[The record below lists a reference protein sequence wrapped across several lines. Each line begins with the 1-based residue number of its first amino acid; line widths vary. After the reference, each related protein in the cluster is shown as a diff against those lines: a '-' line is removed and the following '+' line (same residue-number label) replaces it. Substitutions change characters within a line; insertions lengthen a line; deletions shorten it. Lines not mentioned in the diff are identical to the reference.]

1 MPASR
6 RAANLIGIGD
16 RRPSL
21 STQAWVD
28 PSALI
33 IGSVEVGADVGIW
46 PGAIVRGDDAEV
58 ILGRGCM
65 ILENCVIE
73 APRGRPVI
81 VEEEAIISHGAI
93 VHGATI
99 RRRALIGIGAIVLD
113 GAVVGEEAVVG
124 AGAVVPPG
132 MNIPARKLVLGVPG
146 KVVREVTEADLKALA
161 EERRSLLEKKAVYR
175 SIR

>member
-1 MPASR
+1 
-6 RAANLIGIGD
+6 
-16 RRPSL
+16 
-21 STQAWVD
+21 
-28 PSALI
+28 LI
-33 IGSVEVGADVGIW
+33 IGSVEVDADASIW

-58 ILGRGCM
+58 ILGRGCV

-81 VEEEAIISHGAI
+81 VEEGVIISHGAI

-113 GAVVGEEAVVG
+113 GAIIGEEAIVG

-146 KVVREVTEADLKALA
+146 RVVREVTEADLEALA
-161 EERRSLLEKKAVYR
+161 EERRNLMEKRAIYR
-175 SIR
+175 NIR